1 MIRKLIVHL
10 MIISHEV
17 LIFCTDEYYKNF
29 LVHFQDENG
38 SKMINEYV
46 REFKIGSGSYGKV
59 VS

>member
-1 MIRKLIVHL
+1 MIRKLIVQL
-10 MIISHEV
+10 MIISYEV

-38 SKMINEYV
+38 NKMINEYV

>member
-10 MIISHEV
+10 MIISYEV

-38 SKMINEYV
+38 NKMINEYV

-59 VS
+59 VR

>member
-10 MIISHEV
+10 MIISYEV

>member
-10 MIISHEV
+10 MIISYEV

-38 SKMINEYV
+38 NKMINEYV